1 MDEPIMLDEL
11 ELLKKENEQ
20 LKRDVESWKSSSDRY
35 WNMYYEEQKNHKEDV
50 KLLEQ
55 ITIKYSE
62 LINK

>member
-35 WNMYYEEQKNHKEDV
+35 WNMYYEEQKSHKEDV